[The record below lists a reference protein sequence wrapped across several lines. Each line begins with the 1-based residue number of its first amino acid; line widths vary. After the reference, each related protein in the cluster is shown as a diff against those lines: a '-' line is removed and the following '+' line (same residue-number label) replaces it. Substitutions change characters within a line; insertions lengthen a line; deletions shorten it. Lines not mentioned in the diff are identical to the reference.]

1 MAKHKVKPIWKSKTM
16 WFNAITLILAVLE
29 VISGV
34 YLIDSKVLML
44 INGLGNIGLRFI
56 TKTKVVL

>member
-1 MAKHKVKPIWKSKTM
+1 MAKVKPIWKSKTM
-16 WFNAITLILAVLE
+16 WFNVITLILAVLE

-44 INGLGNIGLRFI
+44 INGLGNIALRFL